1 MKKLLI
7 IFLLLNSSIIFAKV
21 PQFSDYPAPV
31 FKGKNVA
38 MQLNENT
45 KNYRTRFGYLKNE
58 KPNFAGHYVIDFFG
72 CGTSCIIGIAFNVRN
87 GATQFLPSGALTACY
102 KEASFTDYE
111 IYYRANSRLFI
122 TSGGYDN
129 EEGCSTKYF
138 IEQNGQFKLIKTQ
151 PF

>member
-7 IFLLLNSSIIFAKV
+7 IFLLLNSSIILAKV

-31 FKGKNVA
+31 FKGKNAA

-102 KEASFTDYE
+102 KEASLP
-111 IYYRANSRLFI
+111 IIKSI
-122 TSGGYDN
+122 TGRIAVSLLLLAVMIMMKAALPN
-129 EEGCSTKYF
+129 T
-138 IEQNGQFKLIKTQ
+138 L
-151 PF
+151 

>member
-7 IFLLLNSSIIFAKV
+7 IFLLLNSSIILAKV

-31 FKGKNVA
+31 FKGKNAA

-58 KPNFAGHYVIDFFG
+58 KPNFAGHYVIDFLG
-72 CGTSCIIGIAFNVRN
+72 CG
-87 GATQFLPSGALTACY
+87 
-102 KEASFTDYE
+102 SFTDYE